1 MLKGEELLW
10 GIEQYGRWNT
20 QEFVTRSQDMMDVLT
35 YLRAERILEMVKV
48 MSFVTL
54 DTVRFERRTSL
65 PSISSDEIGGESQNW
80 VQPIQRSWSP

>member
-65 PSISSDEIGGESQNW
+65 PSISSDEIGGES
-80 VQPIQRSWSP
+80 